1 LLCIRLISRIKRTAF
16 FDFPVII
23 LHIYQTK
30 KFETMKA
37 PSSRFF
43 ILTASLILASCASRN
58 DDPAPRPGV
67 AARPTGLTVRGVIVT
82 AQPLDNVVN
91 SSGTVLASES
101 VDLAPEPA
109 GIVTAIFFKEGAHV
123 KKNDLLVTL
132 NSEDFEAQLKKT
144 ELQIQLAA
152 ELADRQKQLLE
163 NKNTSQEQYD
173 IAINSLATFKAD
185 RANLVAAI
193 HKREIRAPFD
203 GIIGLRYVSEGS
215 YVVPATTRIAS
226 IQKINPLKVDFAI
239 PEKYAGKV
247 RVGDPVTFRSDET
260 NLQFG
265 GKVYAIEPEI
275 DPTTRTLQLRAMCDN
290 KGETIF
296 PGGYVHVELRL
307 KQPGG
312 ALMVPTQAIVPV
324 LKGQTVLVR
333 KNGVVASVMVKTG
346 IRTPS
351 VIQVTDGLSAGDT
364 VITTGILQLRPGMPV
379 NVTIH

>member
-1 LLCIRLISRIKRTAF
+1 MFLF
-16 FDFPVII
+16 
-23 LHIYQTK
+23 
-30 KFETMKA
+30 
-37 PSSRFF
+37 
-43 ILTASLILASCASRN
+43 LTASLVLVSYASKN
-58 DDPAPRPGV
+58 NDPAPRPGGGG
-67 AARPTGLTVRGVIVT
+67 RPAGMTVSGVIVT
-82 AQPLDNVVN
+82 TQPLDNVVN

-101 VDLAPEPA
+101 VDLAAEA
-109 GIVTAIFFKEGAHV
+109 SGTVVAILFKEGAHV
-123 KKNDLLVTL
+123 RKNDLLVKL
-132 NSEDFEAQLKKT
+132 NDDDLQAQLKKT

-163 NKNTSQEQYD
+163 NSNTSKEQYD
-173 IAINSLATFKAD
+173 IAVSSLATLKAD
-185 RANLVAAI
+185 RENLIAAI
-193 HKREIRAPFD
+193 RKREIRAPFD

-215 YVVPATTRIAS
+215 YVTPPTTRIAS
-226 IQKINPLKVDFAI
+226 VQKVNPLKVDFAI

-247 RVGDPVTFRSDET
+247 RVGDLVKFHSDET
-260 NLQFG
+260 NLEFG

-275 DPTTRTLQLRAMCDN
+275 EPATRTLQLRAMCDN
-290 KGETIF
+290 KGEVIF

-333 KNGVVASVMVKTG
+333 KNGVVASVAVKTG

-351 VIQVTDGLSAGDT
+351 IIQVTDGLSAGDT

-379 NVTIH
+379 NVTIK